1 MFSSVCILIF
11 WLMVLRLHSS
21 YTSYK
26 LIVLMS
32 GRMCLLLLI
41 PRCVKFACVKTNTL
55 LGQSKGILVVAARL
69 NSHNTFFHQIHCVMS
84 LPMLSLFY
92 RDFAAADP
100 FCPLCEKV
108 TNQARTFGSTKCSK
122 CTHCRR
128 NVCNFS
134 FYRI

>member
-1 MFSSVCILIF
+1 MLSSGCVSC
-11 WLMVLRLHSS
+11 S
-21 YTSYK
+21 
-26 LIVLMS
+26 
-32 GRMCLLLLI
+32 LLI

-55 LGQSKGILVVAARL
+55 LGQSKGNIISCIPTYLFFAVAASTYYIARL